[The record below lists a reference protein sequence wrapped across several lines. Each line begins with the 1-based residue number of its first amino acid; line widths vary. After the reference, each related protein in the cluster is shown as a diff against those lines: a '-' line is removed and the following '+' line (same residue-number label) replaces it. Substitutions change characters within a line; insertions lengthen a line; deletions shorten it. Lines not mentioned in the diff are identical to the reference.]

1 MIFLVALSAC
11 SRLPVSL
18 IEIARSSILPSVET
32 SHFLQYAVMFLA
44 TAVIA
49 VSVSRRAGLGAVL
62 GYLAAGA
69 VIGPHVLGLAPDM
82 SQTSQFSELGVIFLL
97 FIIGLELSPQRLWV
111 MRRAVFG
118 AGAAQVVV
126 SALLLGGAAW
136 LLGVQRNS
144 ALIVGLGLALSS
156 TALGLQI
163 LAERKEL
170 ASPYGRI
177 AFAILLFQDI
187 AAIPIL
193 ALIPLLGTHAAT
205 VSPATEGLTVAKI
218 VVVIAAVVV
227 GGRWLLRPIFRTV
240 AGLGIPEV
248 FTATALLVVLGVA
261 WLMQLAGMQMS
272 LGAFLAGVLLADS
285 EYRHEIEAQ
294 IEPFKGL
301 LLGLFFLSVGVSLD
315 LGLIGREPLQIA
327 AIVAALLA
335 LKSAVLLAIGKLSG
349 KLDVAGGLRLATVL
363 AGGGEFAFVVF
374 DLAAQ
379 HGLLV
384 SAQHDALVVA
394 VTLSMALTPLSMI
407 VVSRWLATRK
417 PPAPPPFD
425 AIVDEHP
432 RVIIAGYGRM
442 GQIVSRI
449 LRAQRIAFTALETSA
464 EQVDFSRRF
473 GSHIYFGDPARPEL
487 LRAAG
492 ADKAEIFVL
501 ATDDP
506 EANLR
511 TARMVKRTFPHLK
524 IVARARN
531 RQHAFRL
538 MDLSI
543 ADADVVRETLY
554 SSLEMTRRVLIDL
567 GLDPALATEH
577 VEKFRVHDAHLLQ
590 AQYLVYDDEAAL
602 VQTSKEALVD
612 LGRLFEADRGD
623 ETPAA

>member
-1 MIFLVALSAC
+1 MTC
-11 SRLPVSL
+11 
-18 IEIARSSILPSVET
+18 SSILAFVET

-44 TAVIA
+44 AAVIA
-49 VSVSRRAGLGAVL
+49 VAASRRAGLGAVL

-69 VIGPHVLGLAPDM
+69 LIGPHALGLAPDM
-82 SQTSQFSELGVIFLL
+82 HQATQFSELGVIFLL
-97 FIIGLELSPQRLWV
+97 FVIGLELSPQRLWV

-118 AGAAQVVV
+118 AGSAQVVA
-126 SALLLGGAAW
+126 SAVLLAAAAW
-136 LLGVQRNS
+136 LAGIQRNG
-144 ALIVGLGLALSS
+144 ALIVGLGMALSS
-156 TALGLQI
+156 TALGVQI

-170 ASPYGRI
+170 TSPHGRL
-177 AFAILLFQDI
+177 AFAILLFQDL

-193 ALIPLLGTHAAT
+193 ALIPLLGTGAAAA
-205 VSPATEGLTVAKI
+205 SPAAEGLTVLEIIA
-218 VVVIAAVVV
+218 VIAAIVI
-227 GGRWLLRPIFRTV
+227 GGRWLLRPVFRTV
-240 AGLGIPEV
+240 AGLRMPEV

-315 LGLIGREPLQIA
+315 LGLIRREPIQIA
-327 AIVAALLA
+327 AIVAILLL
-335 LKSAVLLAIGKLSG
+335 LKSAVLLAIGRLAG
-349 KLDVAGGLRLATVL
+349 KLDLSGNLGLATIL

-374 DLAAQ
+374 GLAAQ
-379 HGLLV
+379 HGLLAA
-384 SAQHDALVVA
+384 AQRDALVVA
-394 VTLSMALTPLSMI
+394 VTLSMALTPLSLI
-407 VVSRWLATRK
+407 AVSRWLATRRT
-417 PPAPPPFD
+417 PVTPAFD
-425 AIVDEHP
+425 AVADEHP

-442 GQIVSRI
+442 GQIISRI

-473 GSHIYFGDPARPEL
+473 GSHIYFGDPGRPEL

-511 TARMVKRTFPHLK
+511 TARMVKRAFPHLK

-543 ADADVVRETLY
+543 ADADVVRETLH
-554 SSLEMTRRVLIDL
+554 SSLEMTRRVLIEL
-567 GLDPALATEH
+567 GLDPALAAER
-577 VEKFRVHDAHLLQ
+577 VEKFRTHDARLLQ
-590 AQYLVYDDEAAL
+590 TQYLVYDDEAAL
-602 VQTSKEALVD
+602 VQSSKEALDD

-623 ETPAA
+623 ETPASG

>member
-1 MIFLVALSAC
+1 
-11 SRLPVSL
+11 
-18 IEIARSSILPSVET
+18 
-32 SHFLQYAVMFLA
+32 MFLA
-44 TAVIA
+44 AAVIA

-69 VIGPHVLGLAPDM
+69 VIGPHVLGLTPDM
-82 SQTSQFSELGVIFLL
+82 SQASQFSELGVIFLL

-118 AGAAQVVV
+118 AGAAQVAA
-126 SALLLGGAAW
+126 SALLLGGFAW
-136 LLGVQRNS
+136 LAGVQRNS

-170 ASPYGRI
+170 ASPHGRL
-177 AFAILLFQDI
+177 AFAILLFQDL

-193 ALIPLLGTHAAT
+193 AVIPLLGTHATT
-205 VSPATEGLTVAKI
+205 VSSATGLTAAKMI
-218 VVVIAAVVV
+218 VVIAAIVV
-227 GGRWLLRPIFRTV
+227 GGRWLLRPVFRTV
-240 AGLGIPEV
+240 AGLRIPEV

-261 WLMQLAGMQMS
+261 WLMQLSGMQMS

-315 LGLIGREPLQIA
+315 LGLIRREPLQIA
-327 AIVAALLA
+327 AIVGTLLL
-335 LKSAVLLAIGKLSG
+335 LKSAVLLTISRLSG
-349 KLDVAGGLRLATVL
+349 KLDLAGALQLATIL

-374 DLAAQ
+374 GLAAQ
-379 HGLLV
+379 HGLLAT
-384 SAQHDALVVA
+384 AQHDALVVA
-394 VTLSMALTPLSMI
+394 VTLSMALTPLSLI
-407 VVSRWLATRK
+407 AVSHWLATRK
-417 PPAPPPFD
+417 APEPPAFD

-464 EQVDFSRRF
+464 AQVDFSRRF

-511 TARMVKRTFPHLK
+511 TARMVKRAFPHLK

-538 MDLSI
+538 MDLSL
-543 ADADVVRETLY
+543 ADDNVVRETLY
-554 SSLEMTRRVLIDL
+554 SSLEMTRRVLVEL
-567 GLDPALATEH
+567 GFDATLAADR
-577 VEKFRVHDAHLLQ
+577 VETFRRHDASVLK

-602 VQTSKEALVD
+602 VQSSKDALSD
-612 LGRLFEADRGD
+612 LERLFEADRSH
-623 ETPAA
+623 ETPISR

>member
-1 MIFLVALSAC
+1 
-11 SRLPVSL
+11 
-18 IEIARSSILPSVET
+18 VET
-32 SHFLQYAVMFLA
+32 PHFLQYAVMFLA
-44 TAVIA
+44 AAVIA

-69 VIGPHVLGLAPDM
+69 VIGPHVLGLTPDM
-82 SQTSQFSELGVIFLL
+82 SQATQFSELGVIFLL
-97 FIIGLELSPQRLWV
+97 FVIGLELSPQRLWV

-118 AGAAQVVV
+118 AGAAQVAA
-126 SALLLGGAAW
+126 SALLLGGVAW
-136 LLGVQRNS
+136 LAGVQRNS

-170 ASPYGRI
+170 ASPHGRL
-177 AFAILLFQDI
+177 AFAILLFQDL

-193 ALIPLLGTHAAT
+193 AVIPLLGTHAAAA
-205 VSPATEGLTVAKI
+205 SPSAEALTVAKMI
-218 VVVIAAVVV
+218 AVVAAIVV
-227 GGRWLLRPIFRTV
+227 GGRWLLRPVFRTV
-240 AGLGIPEV
+240 AGLRIPEV

-261 WLMQLAGMQMS
+261 WIMQEAGMQMS
-272 LGAFLAGVLLADS
+272 LGAFLAGLLLADS

-315 LGLIGREPLQIA
+315 LGLIRREPVQIA
-327 AIVAALLA
+327 AIVAVLLL
-335 LKSAVLLAIGKLSG
+335 LKSLVLLAVGKLSG
-349 KLDVAGGLRLATVL
+349 KLDLDGGLRLASIL

-379 HGLLV
+379 HGVLMA
-384 SAQHDALVVA
+384 AQRDALVVA
-394 VTLSMALTPLSMI
+394 VTLSMALTPLSLI
-407 VVSRWLATRK
+407 AVSRWLATRK
-417 PPAPPPFD
+417 APKPPAFD

-442 GQIVSRI
+442 GQIVARI

-473 GSHIYFGDPARPEL
+473 GGHIYFGDPARPEL

-511 TARMVKRTFPHLK
+511 TARMVKRAFPHLK
-524 IVARARN
+524 IIARARN

-538 MDLSI
+538 MDLSL
-543 ADADVVRETLY
+543 ADENIVRETLY
-554 SSLEMTRRVLIDL
+554 SSMEMTRRVLVEL
-567 GLDPALATEH
+567 GFDPALAADR
-577 VEKFRVHDAHLLQ
+577 VEMFRHQDAKVLK
-590 AQYLVYDDEAAL
+590 AQYLVYDDDAAL
-602 VQTSKEALVD
+602 VQSTKDALDD
-612 LGRLFEADRGD
+612 LERLFEADRSN
-623 ETPAA
+623 ETPAAQ

>member
-1 MIFLVALSAC
+1 MSG
-11 SRLPVSL
+11 
-18 IEIARSSILPSVET
+18 SSILGTSPTDAFVET

-44 TAVIA
+44 AAVIA

-69 VIGPHVLGLAPDM
+69 VIGPHVLGLTPDM
-82 SQTSQFSELGVIFLL
+82 SQATQFSELGVIFLL

-118 AGAAQVVV
+118 AGAAQVVA

-136 LLGVQRNS
+136 LVGVQRNS
-144 ALIVGLGLALSS
+144 AIIVGLGLALSS
-156 TALGLQI
+156 TALGIQI

-170 ASPYGRI
+170 ASPHGRL
-177 AFAILLFQDI
+177 AFAILLFQDL

-193 ALIPLLGTHAAT
+193 ALIPLLGTHA
-205 VSPATEGLTVAKI
+205 VSASASADALSVAKI
-218 VVVIAAVVV
+218 IAVIAAIVV
-227 GGRWLLRPIFRTV
+227 GGRWLLRPVFRTV
-240 AGLGIPEV
+240 AGLRIPEV
-248 FTATALLVVLGVA
+248 FTATALLTVLGVA
-261 WLMQLAGMQMS
+261 WLMQLSGMQMS

-315 LGLIGREPLQIA
+315 LGLIRREPLQIA
-327 AIVAALLA
+327 AIVGILLL
-335 LKSAVLLAIGKLSG
+335 LKSLVLIVIGKLSG
-349 KLDVAGGLRLATVL
+349 KLDVAGGLRLATL
-363 AGGGEFAFVVF
+363 LSGGGEFAFVVF
-374 DLAAQ
+374 DLARQ
-379 HGLLV
+379 HGLLA

-394 VTLSMALTPLSMI
+394 VTLSMALTPLSLI
-407 VVSRWLATRK
+407 AVSRWLATRQ
-417 PPAPPPFD
+417 PPAAPAFD
-425 AIVDEHP
+425 TITDEHP

-442 GQIVSRI
+442 GQIVARI

-473 GSHIYFGDPARPEL
+473 GSNIYFGDPARPEL

-511 TARMVKRTFPHLK
+511 TARMVKRAFPHLK

-538 MDLSI
+538 MDLSL
-543 ADADVVRETLY
+543 ADDDVVRETLY
-554 SSLEMTRRVLIDL
+554 SSLEMTRRVLVEL
-567 GLDPALATEH
+567 GFDPTLAADR
-577 VEKFRVHDAHLLQ
+577 VETFRRHDAIVLKT
-590 AQYLVYDDEAAL
+590 QYLVYDDEAAL
-602 VQTSKEALVD
+602 VQSTKDALND
-612 LGRLFEADRGD
+612 LERLFEADRSD
-623 ETPAA
+623 ASPVSQ

>member
-1 MIFLVALSAC
+1 M
-11 SRLPVSL
+11 
-18 IEIARSSILPSVET
+18 ET
-32 SHFLQYAVMFLA
+32 PHFLQYAVMFLA
-44 TAVIA
+44 AAVIA

-69 VIGPHVLGLAPDM
+69 VIGPHVLGLTPDM
-82 SQTSQFSELGVIFLL
+82 SQATQFSELGVIFLL
-97 FIIGLELSPQRLWV
+97 FVIGLELSPQRLWV

-118 AGAAQVVV
+118 AGAAQVAA
-126 SALLLGGAAW
+126 SALLLGGMAW
-136 LLGVQRNS
+136 LAGVQRNS

-170 ASPYGRI
+170 ASPHGRL
-177 AFAILLFQDI
+177 AFAILLFQDL

-193 ALIPLLGTHAAT
+193 AVIPLLGTHAAAA
-205 VSPATEGLTVAKI
+205 SPAAEGLTVVKMI
-218 VVVIAAVVV
+218 VVVAAIVI
-227 GGRWLLRPIFRTV
+227 GGRWLLRPVFRTV
-240 AGLGIPEV
+240 ASLRIPEV
-248 FTATALLVVLGVA
+248 FTATALLVVLGVS
-261 WLMQLAGMQMS
+261 WIMQQAGMQMS
-272 LGAFLAGVLLADS
+272 LGAFLAGLLLADS

-315 LGLIGREPLQIA
+315 LGLIQREPVQIA
-327 AIVAALLA
+327 TIVATLLL
-335 LKSAVLLAIGKLSG
+335 LKSMVLLAVGKLSG
-349 KLDVAGGLRLATVL
+349 KLDLAGGLRLASIL

-379 HGLLV
+379 HGVLMA
-384 SAQHDALVVA
+384 AQRDALVVA
-394 VTLSMALTPLSMI
+394 VTLSMALTPLSLI
-407 VVSRWLATRK
+407 AVSHWLATREVSA
-417 PPAPPPFD
+417 APKFD
-425 AIVDEHP
+425 TILDEHP

-442 GQIVSRI
+442 GQIVARI

-473 GSHIYFGDPARPEL
+473 GGHIYFGDPARPEL

-511 TARMVKRTFPHLK
+511 TARVVKRAFPHLK

-538 MDLSI
+538 MDLSL
-543 ADADVVRETLY
+543 ADENIVRETLY
-554 SSLEMTRRVLIDL
+554 SSMEMTRRVLVEL
-567 GLDPALATEH
+567 GFDPALAADR
-577 VEKFRVHDAHLLQ
+577 VETFRHQDAKVLK
-590 AQYLVYDDEAAL
+590 AQYLVYDDDAAL
-602 VQTSKEALVD
+602 VQSTKDALDD
-612 LGRLFEADRGD
+612 LERLFEADRSN
-623 ETPAA
+623 ETPAAR